1 MQSSGTSTP
10 AGDSPGPGRAFLR
23 TTDFT
28 PEIVPPR
35 LRRTTYP
42 AGQSPLVLPGLTR
55 ASSSFTITSNHQ
67 NILPLWPAA
76 PPPGQPVVFF
86 CPLSGVRPAC
96 FPSARRHGLS
106 KVGRGGTAPY
116 RGPCGPLCR
125 TRNRGEVFSPLS
137 PGLRGRG
144 SSPACPVTEPRPS
157 GKNGLRVRRSAMR
170 PLSGRLWQARCR
182 RLAPSVRSPL
192 LARMLV
198 QPGHHRWHGA
208 RLLAEIRRSS
218 LPLFLILLSYHGD
231 AVRCPPAVR
240 QGSGKAH
247 TGASPAAIRRHKKRR
262 PPAWRPADVWSRF
275 TDAARGIRT
284 VCRAGKR
291 WPRNR
296 RPARRHC
303 STGHGS
309 GSWPGSCARRT
320 WA

>member
-1 MQSSGTSTP
+1 MQSSGTATP
-10 AGDSPGPGRAFLR
+10 AGASPGPGRAFLR

-96 FPSARRHGLS
+96 LSFLRRHGLS
-106 KVGRGGTAPY
+106 RGRKGRSRPVPWSMRPALPGTRQGRGIFPFRVPVFDGAAALGLSGHGT
-116 RGPCGPLCR
+116 
-125 TRNRGEVFSPLS
+125 
-137 PGLRGRG
+137 
-144 SSPACPVTEPRPS
+144 PAIREERPS
-157 GKNGLRVRRSAMR
+157 CAAL
-170 PLSGRLWQARCR
+170 C
-182 RLAPSVRSPL
+182 
-192 LARMLV
+192 
-198 QPGHHRWHGA
+198 
-208 RLLAEIRRSS
+208 
-218 LPLFLILLSYHGD
+218 D
-231 AVRCPPAVR
+231 APAVR
-240 QGSGKAH
+240 QALAGPVSPPRSVRTLTALGQDARAARPSQMARR
-247 TGASPAAIRRHKKRR
+247 TSARRNSPFLSSSSFFLIMETPSAVRLLCGRGAARLTRAASPAAIRRHKKRR

-284 VCRAGKR
+284 ACRAGKR

>member
-96 FPSARRHGLS
+96 FPSARRHGLPRGREGRS
-106 KVGRGGTAPY
+106 RPVPWSMRSALPDTRQGRGIFPFQVPVFEGAAALGHQGRTAFVCGALRCARCPAGFGRPGVAALLRPYAHRSWPGCSCSPAITDGTAHVCS
-116 RGPCGPLCR
+116 RK
-125 TRNRGEVFSPLS
+125 V
-137 PGLRGRG
+137 
-144 SSPACPVTEPRPS
+144 AV
-157 GKNGLRVRRSAMR
+157 
-170 PLSGRLWQARCR
+170 
-182 RLAPSVRSPL
+182 
-192 LARMLV
+192 
-198 QPGHHRWHGA
+198 
-208 RLLAEIRRSS
+208 
-218 LPLFLILLSYHGD
+218 PLFLTLLSYHGD

>member
-96 FPSARRHGLS
+96 LSFLRRHGLS
-106 KVGRGGTAPY
+106 RVGRGGTAPY
-116 RGPCGPLCR
+116 RGPCVPLCR
-125 TRNRGEVFSPLS
+125 TRDRGEFFPLPS

-144 SSPACPVTEPRPS
+144 SPSACPVTEPRPS
-157 GKNGLRVRRSAMR
+157 GKHGLRVRRSAMR

-218 LPLFLILLSYHGD
+218 RSHPSFLSWRRRALSVCCAAGE
-231 AVRCPPAVR
+231 R
-240 QGSGKAH
+240 QGSHGPH
-247 TGASPAAIRRHKKRR
+247 RPRQSGGTKKRR

-284 VCRAGKR
+284 ACRAGKR

>member
-96 FPSARRHGLS
+96 LSFLRRHGLS
-106 KVGRGGTAPY
+106 RGGRGGTAPY

-125 TRNRGEVFSPLS
+125 TRDREGFFPLPS
-137 PGLRGRG
+137 LGLRGRG
-144 SSPACPVTEPRPS
+144 SPSACPVTEPRPS

-182 RLAPSVRSPL
+182 RLAPSVRLPL

-218 LPLFLILLSYHGD
+218 LPHPSFLSWRRRALSACCAAGERRGSHGPH
-231 AVRCPPAVR
+231 RPR
-240 QGSGKAH
+240 QSGGTKKTP
-247 TGASPAAIRRHKKRR
+247 TGMETGGRLES
-262 PPAWRPADVWSRF
+262 F
-275 TDAARGIRT
+275 YGCGARDQ
-284 VCRAGKR
+284 
-291 WPRNR
+291 N
-296 RPARRHC
+296 
-303 STGHGS
+303 SL
-309 GSWPGSCARRT
+309 
-320 WA
+320 

>member
-96 FPSARRHGLS
+96 LSFLRRHGLS

-125 TRNRGEVFSPLS
+125 ARDRGEFFPLPS

-218 LPLFLILLSYHGD
+218 LPHPSFLSWRRRALSACCAAGE
-231 AVRCPPAVR
+231 R
-240 QGSGKAH
+240 QGSHGPH
-247 TGASPAAIRRHKKRR
+247 RPRQSGGTKKKR

-284 VCRAGKR
+284 ACRAGKR

>member
-86 CPLSGVRPAC
+86 VRCPASGRPAFLLPGGIVC
-96 FPSARRHGLS
+96 AVG
-106 KVGRGGTAPY
+106 GRGGAAPY
-116 RGPCGPLCR
+116 RGPCVPLCR
-125 TRNRGEVFSPLS
+125 TRDREEFFPLPS
-137 PGLRGRG
+137 PGLRWRG
-144 SSPACPVTEPRPS
+144 SPSACPVTEPRPS

-182 RLAPSVRSPL
+182 RLAPSARSPL

-208 RLLAEIRRSS
+208 RLLSEIRRSS
-218 LPLFLILLSYHGD
+218 LPHPSFLSWRRRALSACCAAGE
-231 AVRCPPAVR
+231 R
-240 QGSGKAH
+240 QGSHGPH
-247 TGASPAAIRRHKKRR
+247 R
-262 PPAWRPADVWSRF
+262 PR
-275 TDAARGIRT
+275 
-284 VCRAGKR
+284 
-291 WPRNR
+291 
-296 RPARRHC
+296 
-303 STGHGS
+303 
-309 GSWPGSCARRT
+309 
-320 WA
+320 

>member
-96 FPSARRHGLS
+96 FPSARRHGLPRGREGRS
-106 KVGRGGTAPY
+106 RPVPWSMRSALPDTRQGRGIFPFRVPVFEGAAALGHQGRTAFVCGALRCARCPAGFGRPGVAALLRPYADRSWPGCSCSPAITDGTAHVCS
-116 RGPCGPLCR
+116 RKFA
-125 TRNRGEVFSPLS
+125 V
-137 PGLRGRG
+137 
-144 SSPACPVTEPRPS
+144 
-157 GKNGLRVRRSAMR
+157 
-170 PLSGRLWQARCR
+170 
-182 RLAPSVRSPL
+182 
-192 LARMLV
+192 
-198 QPGHHRWHGA
+198 
-208 RLLAEIRRSS
+208 
-218 LPLFLILLSYHGD
+218 PLFLTLLSYHGD

>member
-96 FPSARRHGLS
+96 LSFLRRHGLS

-125 TRNRGEVFSPLS
+125 ARDRGEFFPLPS

-144 SSPACPVTEPRPS
+144 SPSACPVTEPRPS

-218 LPLFLILLSYHGD
+218 LPHPSFLSWRRRALSACCAAGE
-231 AVRCPPAVR
+231 R
-240 QGSGKAH
+240 QGSY
-247 TGASPAAIRRHKKRR
+247 GASPAAIRRHKKRR

-284 VCRAGKR
+284 ACRAGKR

>member
-10 AGDSPGPGRAFLR
+10 AGDSLGPGRAFLR

-86 CPLSGVRPAC
+86 CPLSGLRPAC
-96 FPSARRHGLS
+96 FPSARRHGLPRGREGRS
-106 KVGRGGTAPY
+106 RPVPWSMRSALPDTRQGRGIFPFRVPVFEGAAALGHQGRTAFVCGALRCARCPAGFGRPGVAALLLRTLPALGQDARAARPSQMARRTSA
-116 RGPCGPLCR
+116 RGNSPFLSSSSFFLIMETPCAVRLLC
-125 TRNRGEVFSPLS
+125 
-137 PGLRGRG
+137 GRG
-144 SSPACPVTEPRPS
+144 A
-157 GKNGLRVRRSAMR
+157 
-170 PLSGRLWQARCR
+170 
-182 RLAPSVRSPL
+182 
-192 LARMLV
+192 
-198 QPGHHRWHGA
+198 A
-208 RLLAEIRRSS
+208 RLTRA
-218 LPLFLILLSYHGD
+218 
-231 AVRCPPAVR
+231 
-240 QGSGKAH
+240 
-247 TGASPAAIRRHKKRR
+247 ASPAAIRRHKKRR

-284 VCRAGKR
+284 ACRAGKR

>member
-96 FPSARRHGLS
+96 LSFLRRHGLS

-125 TRNRGEVFSPLS
+125 ARDRGEFFPLPS

-218 LPLFLILLSYHGD
+218 LPHPSFLSWRRRALSACCAAGE
-231 AVRCPPAVR
+231 R
-240 QGSGKAH
+240 QGSY
-247 TGASPAAIRRHKKRR
+247 GASPAAIRRHKKRR

-284 VCRAGKR
+284 ACRAGKR

>member
-86 CPLSGVRPAC
+86 CPLSGLRPAC
-96 FPSARRHGLS
+96 FPSARRHGLPRGREGRS
-106 KVGRGGTAPY
+106 RPVPWSMRSALPDTRQGRGIFPFRVPVFEGAAALGHQGRTAFVCGALRCARCPAGFGRPGVAALLLRTLPALGQDARAARPSQMARRTSA
-116 RGPCGPLCR
+116 RGNSPFLSSSSFFLIMETPCAVRLLC
-125 TRNRGEVFSPLS
+125 
-137 PGLRGRG
+137 GRG
-144 SSPACPVTEPRPS
+144 A
-157 GKNGLRVRRSAMR
+157 
-170 PLSGRLWQARCR
+170 
-182 RLAPSVRSPL
+182 
-192 LARMLV
+192 
-198 QPGHHRWHGA
+198 A
-208 RLLAEIRRSS
+208 RLTRA
-218 LPLFLILLSYHGD
+218 
-231 AVRCPPAVR
+231 
-240 QGSGKAH
+240 
-247 TGASPAAIRRHKKRR
+247 ASPAAIRRHKKRR

-284 VCRAGKR
+284 ACRAGKR

>member
-86 CPLSGVRPAC
+86 CPLSGLRPAC
-96 FPSARRHGLS
+96 FPSARRHGLPRGREGRS
-106 KVGRGGTAPY
+106 RPVPWSMQSALPDTRQGRGIFPFRVPVFEGAAALGHQGRTAFVCGALRCARCPAGFGRPGVAALLLRTLPALGQDARAARPSQMARRTSA
-116 RGPCGPLCR
+116 RGNSPFLSSSSFFLIMETPCAVRLLC
-125 TRNRGEVFSPLS
+125 
-137 PGLRGRG
+137 GRG
-144 SSPACPVTEPRPS
+144 A
-157 GKNGLRVRRSAMR
+157 
-170 PLSGRLWQARCR
+170 
-182 RLAPSVRSPL
+182 
-192 LARMLV
+192 
-198 QPGHHRWHGA
+198 A
-208 RLLAEIRRSS
+208 RLTRA
-218 LPLFLILLSYHGD
+218 
-231 AVRCPPAVR
+231 
-240 QGSGKAH
+240 
-247 TGASPAAIRRHKKRR
+247 ASPAAIRRHKKRR

-284 VCRAGKR
+284 ACRAGKR

>member
-106 KVGRGGTAPY
+106 RGREGRSRPVPWSMRPALPD
-116 RGPCGPLCR
+116 
-125 TRNRGEVFSPLS
+125 TRQGRVFSPSESRSSRARQLS
-137 PGLRGRG
+137 GLSGHG
-144 SSPACPVTEPRPS
+144 APAIREERPS
-157 GKNGLRVRRSAMR
+157 CAALCDAPAVR
-170 PLSGRLWQARCR
+170 QA
-182 RLAPSVRSPL
+182 LAGPVSPPCSSVRSPL

-218 LPLFLILLSYHGD
+218 LPHPSFLSWRRRALSACCAAGE
-231 AVRCPPAVR
+231 R
-240 QGSGKAH
+240 QGSHGPH
-247 TGASPAAIRRHKKRR
+247 R
-262 PPAWRPADVWSRF
+262 PR
-275 TDAARGIRT
+275 
-284 VCRAGKR
+284 
-291 WPRNR
+291 
-296 RPARRHC
+296 
-303 STGHGS
+303 
-309 GSWPGSCARRT
+309 
-320 WA
+320 

>member
-10 AGDSPGPGRAFLR
+10 AGDSLGPGRAFLR

-86 CPLSGVRPAC
+86 CPLSGLRPAC
-96 FPSARRHGLS
+96 FPSARRHGLPRGREGRS
-106 KVGRGGTAPY
+106 RPVPWSMRSALPDTRQGRGIFPFRVPVFEGAAALGHQGRTAFVCGALRCARCPAGFGRPGVAALLLRTLPALGQDARAARPSQMARRTSA
-116 RGPCGPLCR
+116 RGNSPFLSSSSFFLIMETPCAVRLLC
-125 TRNRGEVFSPLS
+125 
-137 PGLRGRG
+137 GRG
-144 SSPACPVTEPRPS
+144 A
-157 GKNGLRVRRSAMR
+157 
-170 PLSGRLWQARCR
+170 
-182 RLAPSVRSPL
+182 
-192 LARMLV
+192 
-198 QPGHHRWHGA
+198 A
-208 RLLAEIRRSS
+208 RLTRA
-218 LPLFLILLSYHGD
+218 
-231 AVRCPPAVR
+231 
-240 QGSGKAH
+240 
-247 TGASPAAIRRHKKRR
+247 ASPAAIRRHKKRR

-284 VCRAGKR
+284 ACRAGKR

-309 GSWPGSCARRT
+309 GSWLGSCARRT

>member
-86 CPLSGVRPAC
+86 VRCPASVRPAFLFSGGMVC
-96 FPSARRHGLS
+96 PGG
-106 KVGRGGTAPY
+106 GRGGAGPY

-125 TRNRGEVFSPLS
+125 TRDREEDFSPSESRSSRARQPSGLS
-137 PGLRGRG
+137 SHGA
-144 SSPACPVTEPRPS
+144 PAIREERPS
-157 GKNGLRVRRSAMR
+157 CAAL
-170 PLSGRLWQARCR
+170 C
-182 RLAPSVRSPL
+182 
-192 LARMLV
+192 
-198 QPGHHRWHGA
+198 
-208 RLLAEIRRSS
+208 
-218 LPLFLILLSYHGD
+218 D
-231 AVRCPPAVR
+231 APAVR
-240 QGSGKAH
+240 QALAGPVSPPRSVRTLPALGQDARAARPSQMARR
-247 TGASPAAIRRHKKRR
+247 TSARGNSPFLSSSSFFPIMEAPCAVRLLCGRGAARLTRAASPAAIRRHKKRR

-284 VCRAGKR
+284 ACRAGKR

-320 WA
+320 RA

>member
-86 CPLSGVRPAC
+86 LS
-96 FPSARRHGLS
+96 
-106 KVGRGGTAPY
+106 
-116 RGPCGPLCR
+116 
-125 TRNRGEVFSPLS
+125 
-137 PGLRGRG
+137 
-144 SSPACPVTEPRPS
+144 
-157 GKNGLRVRRSAMR
+157 
-170 PLSGRLWQARCR
+170 
-182 RLAPSVRSPL
+182 
-192 LARMLV
+192 
-198 QPGHHRWHGA
+198 
-208 RLLAEIRRSS
+208 
-218 LPLFLILLSYHGD
+218 
-231 AVRCPPAVR
+231 AVR
-240 QGSGKAH
+240 QALAGPLLPPRSVRTLTALGQDARAARPSQMARR
-247 TGASPAAIRRHKKRR
+247 TSARGNSPFLSSSSFFPIMEAPCAVRLLCGRGAARLTRAASPAAIRRHKKRR

-284 VCRAGKR
+284 ACRAGKR

>member
-96 FPSARRHGLS
+96 LSFLRRHGLS

-125 TRNRGEVFSPLS
+125 ARDRGEFFPLPS

-192 LARMLV
+192 L
-198 QPGHHRWHGA
+198 PGCSCSPAITDGTAHVCSQKFA
-208 RLLAEIRRSS
+208 V
-218 LPLFLILLSYHGD
+218 PLFLILLSYHGD
-231 AVRCPPAVR
+231 AERCPPAVR

-247 TGASPAAIRRHKKRR
+247 TGRIARGNPAAQKKTPTGMETGGRLE
-262 PPAWRPADVWSRF
+262 SF
-275 TDAARGIRT
+275 YGCGARDQ
-284 VCRAGKR
+284 
-291 WPRNR
+291 N
-296 RPARRHC
+296 
-303 STGHGS
+303 SL
-309 GSWPGSCARRT
+309 
-320 WA
+320 

>member
-96 FPSARRHGLS
+96 LSFLRRHGLS

-125 TRNRGEVFSPLS
+125 ARDRGEFFPLPS

-182 RLAPSVRSPL
+182 RLAPPYAPRSW
-192 LARMLV
+192 
-198 QPGHHRWHGA
+198 PGCSCSPAITDGTAHVCSRKFA
-208 RLLAEIRRSS
+208 V
-218 LPLFLILLSYHGD
+218 PLFLILLSYHGD
-231 AVRCPPAVR
+231 AERCPPAVR

-247 TGASPAAIRRHKKRR
+247 TGRIARGNPAAQKKTPTGMETGGRLE
-262 PPAWRPADVWSRF
+262 SF
-275 TDAARGIRT
+275 YGCGARDQ
-284 VCRAGKR
+284 
-291 WPRNR
+291 N
-296 RPARRHC
+296 
-303 STGHGS
+303 SL
-309 GSWPGSCARRT
+309 
-320 WA
+320 

>member
-86 CPLSGVRPAC
+86 CPLSGVRPVC
-96 FPSARRHGLS
+96 LSFLRRHGLPRG
-106 KVGRGGTAPY
+106 GRGGAAPY
-116 RGPCGPLCR
+116 RGPCGPPCR
-125 TRNRGEVFSPLS
+125 ARDRGEVFSPS
-137 PGLRGRG
+137 ESR
-144 SSPACPVTEPRPS
+144 SSRARQPS
-157 GKNGLRVRRSAMR
+157 G
-170 PLSGRLWQARCR
+170 LSG
-182 RLAPSVRSPL
+182 
-192 LARMLV
+192 
-198 QPGHHRWHGA
+198 HGA
-208 RLLAEIRRSS
+208 PAIREAWPSCAA
-218 LPLFLILLSYHGD
+218 PCD
-231 AVRCPPAVR
+231 APAVR
-240 QGSGKAH
+240 QALAGPVSPPRSVRTLTALGQDARAARPSQMARR
-247 TGASPAAIRRHKKRR
+247 TSARGNSPFLSSSSFFLIMETPCAVRLLCGRGAARLTRAASPAATRRHKKRR

-284 VCRAGKR
+284 ACRAGKR

>member
-86 CPLSGVRPAC
+86 LSAVRRPAC
-96 FPSARRHGLS
+96 LLSFCPAAWSVQGEGGAEQARTVVHAARSAGHATGERDFPL
-106 KVGRGGTAPY
+106 P
-116 RGPCGPLCR
+116 
-125 TRNRGEVFSPLS
+125 S

-144 SSPACPVTEPRPS
+144 SPSACPVTEPRPS
-157 GKNGLRVRRSAMR
+157 GKHGLRVRRSAMR

-182 RLAPSVRSPL
+182 RLAPSVRLPL

-218 LPLFLILLSYHGD
+218 LPHPSFLSWRRRALSACCAAGERRGSHGPH
-231 AVRCPPAVR
+231 RPR
-240 QGSGKAH
+240 QSGGTKKTP
-247 TGASPAAIRRHKKRR
+247 TGMETGGRLES
-262 PPAWRPADVWSRF
+262 F
-275 TDAARGIRT
+275 YGCGARDQ
-284 VCRAGKR
+284 
-291 WPRNR
+291 N
-296 RPARRHC
+296 
-303 STGHGS
+303 SL
-309 GSWPGSCARRT
+309 
-320 WA
+320 

>member
-96 FPSARRHGLS
+96 FSFLRRHGLS

-125 TRNRGEVFSPLS
+125 TRDRGEVFSPS
-137 PGLRGRG
+137 ESR
-144 SSPACPVTEPRPS
+144 SSVARQPS
-157 GKNGLRVRRSAMR
+157 G
-170 PLSGRLWQARCR
+170 LSGHGVPASREGW
-182 RLAPSVRSPL
+182 PSCAAL
-192 LARMLV
+192 C
-198 QPGHHRWHGA
+198 
-208 RLLAEIRRSS
+208 
-218 LPLFLILLSYHGD
+218 D
-231 AVRCPPAVR
+231 APAVR
-240 QGSGKAH
+240 QAL
-247 TGASPAAIRRHKKRR
+247 ADPLSPPRSVRTL
-262 PPAWRPADVWSRF
+262 PALGQDAR
-275 TDAARGIRT
+275 AAR
-284 VCRAGKR
+284 
-291 WPRNR
+291 P
-296 RPARRHC
+296 
-303 STGHGS
+303 SQM
-309 GSWPGSCARRT
+309 ARRT
-320 WA
+320 SARRNSPFLSSSSFFLIAETPCAVRLLCGRGAARLTRAHRPR

>member
-96 FPSARRHGLS
+96 LSFLRRHGLS

-125 TRNRGEVFSPLS
+125 ARDRGDFFPLPS

-144 SSPACPVTEPRPS
+144 SPPACPVTEPRPS

-170 PLSGRLWQARCR
+170 PLSGRLWQARCC

-198 QPGHHRWHGA
+198 QPGHYRWHGA

-218 LPLFLILLSYHGD
+218 LPHPSFLSWRRCALSACCAAGE
-231 AVRCPPAVR
+231 R
-240 QGSGKAH
+240 QGSHGPRRLRQSGGTKKTP
-247 TGASPAAIRRHKKRR
+247 TGMETGGRLES
-262 PPAWRPADVWSRF
+262 F
-275 TDAARGIRT
+275 YGCGARDQ
-284 VCRAGKR
+284 
-291 WPRNR
+291 N
-296 RPARRHC
+296 
-303 STGHGS
+303 SL
-309 GSWPGSCARRT
+309 
-320 WA
+320 

>member
-96 FPSARRHGLS
+96 LSFLRRHGLS

-125 TRNRGEVFSPLS
+125 ARDRGEFFPLPS

-182 RLAPSVRSPL
+182 RLAPPYAPRSW
-192 LARMLV
+192 
-198 QPGHHRWHGA
+198 PGCSCSPAITDGTAHVCSRKFA
-208 RLLAEIRRSS
+208 V
-218 LPLFLILLSYHGD
+218 PLFFILLSYHGD

-247 TGASPAAIRRHKKRR
+247 TGRIARGNPAAQKKTPTGMETGGRLE
-262 PPAWRPADVWSRF
+262 SF
-275 TDAARGIRT
+275 YGCGARDQ
-284 VCRAGKR
+284 
-291 WPRNR
+291 N
-296 RPARRHC
+296 
-303 STGHGS
+303 SL
-309 GSWPGSCARRT
+309 
-320 WA
+320 

>member
-96 FPSARRHGLS
+96 LSFLRRHGLS

-125 TRNRGEVFSPLS
+125 ARDRGEFFPLPS

-170 PLSGRLWQARCR
+170 PLSGRLWQARCC

-218 LPLFLILLSYHGD
+218 LPHPSFLSWRRRALSACCAAGE
-231 AVRCPPAVR
+231 R
-240 QGSGKAH
+240 QGSY
-247 TGASPAAIRRHKKRR
+247 GASPAAIRRHKKRR

-284 VCRAGKR
+284 ACRAGKR

>member
-10 AGDSPGPGRAFLR
+10 AGDSLGPGRAFLR

-86 CPLSGVRPAC
+86 CPLSGLRPAC
-96 FPSARRHGLS
+96 FPSARRHGLPRGREGRS
-106 KVGRGGTAPY
+106 RPVPWSMRSALPDTRQGRGIFPFRVPVFEGAAALGHQGRTAFVCGALRCARCPAGFGRPGVAALLLRTLPALGQDARAARPSQMARRTSA
-116 RGPCGPLCR
+116 RGNSPFLSSSSFFLIMETPCAVRLLC
-125 TRNRGEVFSPLS
+125 
-137 PGLRGRG
+137 GRG
-144 SSPACPVTEPRPS
+144 A
-157 GKNGLRVRRSAMR
+157 
-170 PLSGRLWQARCR
+170 
-182 RLAPSVRSPL
+182 
-192 LARMLV
+192 
-198 QPGHHRWHGA
+198 A
-208 RLLAEIRRSS
+208 RLIR
-218 LPLFLILLSYHGD
+218 
-231 AVRCPPAVR
+231 A
-240 QGSGKAH
+240 
-247 TGASPAAIRRHKKRR
+247 ASPAAIRRHKKRR
-262 PPAWRPADVWSRF
+262 PPAWRPADVWCRF

-284 VCRAGKR
+284 ACRAGKR

>member
-86 CPLSGVRPAC
+86 CPLSGLRPAC
-96 FPSARRHGLS
+96 FPSARRHGLPRGREGRS
-106 KVGRGGTAPY
+106 RPVPWSMRSALPDTRQGRGIFPFRVPVFEGAAALGHQGRTAFVCGALRCARCPAGFGRPGVAALLRPYAHRPWPGCSCSPAITDGTAHVCS
-116 RGPCGPLCR
+116 RKFA
-125 TRNRGEVFSPLS
+125 V
-137 PGLRGRG
+137 
-144 SSPACPVTEPRPS
+144 
-157 GKNGLRVRRSAMR
+157 
-170 PLSGRLWQARCR
+170 
-182 RLAPSVRSPL
+182 
-192 LARMLV
+192 
-198 QPGHHRWHGA
+198 
-208 RLLAEIRRSS
+208 
-218 LPLFLILLSYHGD
+218 PLFLILLSYHGG

>member
-86 CPLSGVRPAC
+86 LSAVRRPSGLLSFCPAAWSVQG
-96 FPSARRHGLS
+96 
-106 KVGRGGTAPY
+106 GRGGTAPY
-116 RGPCGPLCR
+116 RGPCVPLCR
-125 TRNRGEVFSPLS
+125 TRDRGEVFSPS
-137 PGLRGRG
+137 ESR
-144 SSPACPVTEPRPS
+144 SSRARQPF
-157 GKNGLRVRRSAMR
+157 G
-170 PLSGRLWQARCR
+170 LSGHGTPAIREAW
-182 RLAPSVRSPL
+182 PSCAAL
-192 LARMLV
+192 C
-198 QPGHHRWHGA
+198 
-208 RLLAEIRRSS
+208 
-218 LPLFLILLSYHGD
+218 D
-231 AVRCPPAVR
+231 APAVR
-240 QGSGKAH
+240 QALAGPLSPPRSVHTLPALGQDARAARPSQMARRTSARGNSPLLSLSSFFLIMEAPCAVRLLCGRGAARLIRAHRPRQSGG
-247 TGASPAAIRRHKKRR
+247 TKKRR

-284 VCRAGKR
+284 ACRAGKR

>member
-86 CPLSGVRPAC
+86 LSAVRRPSGLPFFSPTAWSVQGGEGRDSPVPWSMRPAL
-96 FPSARRHGLS
+96 PGTRQ
-106 KVGRGGTAPY
+106 GR
-116 RGPCGPLCR
+116 
-125 TRNRGEVFSPLS
+125 VFSPSESRSSRARQLS
-137 PGLRGRG
+137 GLSGHG
-144 SSPACPVTEPRPS
+144 APAIREERPS
-157 GKNGLRVRRSAMR
+157 CAAL
-170 PLSGRLWQARCR
+170 C
-182 RLAPSVRSPL
+182 
-192 LARMLV
+192 
-198 QPGHHRWHGA
+198 
-208 RLLAEIRRSS
+208 
-218 LPLFLILLSYHGD
+218 D
-231 AVRCPPAVR
+231 APAVR
-240 QGSGKAH
+240 QALAGPVSPPCSVRTLTALGQDARAARPSQMARR
-247 TGASPAAIRRHKKRR
+247 TSARRNSPFLSSSSFFLIMETPSAVRLLCGRGAARLTRAASPTVIRRHKKRR

-275 TDAARGIRT
+275 MDAARGIRT

>member
-96 FPSARRHGLS
+96 FSFLRRHGLS

-125 TRNRGEVFSPLS
+125 TRDRGEFFPLPS

-170 PLSGRLWQARCR
+170 PLSGRLWQTRCR

-198 QPGHHRWHGA
+198 QPDHHRWHGA

-218 LPLFLILLSYHGD
+218 LPHPSFLLRRRRVLSACCAAGE
-231 AVRCPPAVR
+231 R
-240 QGSGKAH
+240 QGSHGRIAR
-247 TGASPAAIRRHKKRR
+247 GNPAAQKKTPTGMETGGRLE
-262 PPAWRPADVWSRF
+262 SF
-275 TDAARGIRT
+275 YGCGARDQ
-284 VCRAGKR
+284 
-291 WPRNR
+291 N
-296 RPARRHC
+296 
-303 STGHGS
+303 SL
-309 GSWPGSCARRT
+309 
-320 WA
+320 

>member
-10 AGDSPGPGRAFLR
+10 AGDSLGPGRAFLR

-42 AGQSPLVLPGLTR
+42 AGQSPLVLTGLTR

-86 CPLSGVRPAC
+86 CPLSGLRPAC
-96 FPSARRHGLS
+96 FPSARRHGLPRGREGRS
-106 KVGRGGTAPY
+106 RPVPWSMRSALPDTRQGRGIFPFRVPVFEGAAALGHQGRTAFVCGALRCARCPAGFGRPGVAALLLRTLPALGQDARAARPSQMARRTSA
-116 RGPCGPLCR
+116 RGNSPFLSSSSFFLIMETPCAVRLLC
-125 TRNRGEVFSPLS
+125 
-137 PGLRGRG
+137 GRG
-144 SSPACPVTEPRPS
+144 AARPT
-157 GKNGLRVRRSAMR
+157 RA
-170 PLSGRLWQARCR
+170 
-182 RLAPSVRSPL
+182 
-192 LARMLV
+192 
-198 QPGHHRWHGA
+198 
-208 RLLAEIRRSS
+208 
-218 LPLFLILLSYHGD
+218 
-231 AVRCPPAVR
+231 
-240 QGSGKAH
+240 
-247 TGASPAAIRRHKKRR
+247 ASPAAIRRHKKRR

-284 VCRAGKR
+284 ACRAGKR

>member
-86 CPLSGVRPAC
+86 LSAVR
-96 FPSARRHGLS
+96 
-106 KVGRGGTAPY
+106 
-116 RGPCGPLCR
+116 
-125 TRNRGEVFSPLS
+125 
-137 PGLRGRG
+137 
-144 SSPACPVTEPRPS
+144 RPS
-157 GKNGLRVRRSAMR
+157 GLLSFCPAAWSVQGGEGRDSPVPWSMRSALPDTRQGRGIFPFRVPVFEGAAALR
-170 PLSGRLWQARCR
+170 PVRSRSPGHQGRTAFVCGALRCARCPAGFGRPGVAALLLRTLPALGQDARAARPSQMAR
-182 RLAPSVRSPL
+182 RTSARGNSPFLSSSSFFLIMETPSAVRL
-192 LARMLV
+192 LCGRGA
-198 QPGHHRWHGA
+198 A
-208 RLLAEIRRSS
+208 RLTRA
-218 LPLFLILLSYHGD
+218 
-231 AVRCPPAVR
+231 
-240 QGSGKAH
+240 
-247 TGASPAAIRRHKKRR
+247 ASPAVIRRHKKRR

-284 VCRAGKR
+284 ACRAGKR